1 MLVMVEVVRLLIVY
15 LEEHRVAVDFMVEL
29 GIVATLREIVLRGV
43 IELRWEQVVA
53 LSVFL
58 VALGALLRF
67 GDLRIADPPIP
78 EYPVR
83 NPDGMPATVN
93 AGGS

>member
-1 MLVMVEVVRLLIVY
+1 
-15 LEEHRVAVDFMVEL
+15 
-29 GIVATLREIVLRGV
+29 
-43 IELRWEQVVA
+43 VVA